1 MKMPRLQT
9 KLDVAIW
16 KVPVAPVSTVAL
28 YLTALSHYPSTIL
41 FLRNSLRNNSI
52 ARVMFGNRTL
62 FGLLAASL
70 SFLAGIRAE
79 SDVLDLT
86 AADFDATIK
95 ENPLVLAEFFAPWVD
110 YRKRAIADVYVV
122 RTL

>member
-1 MKMPRLQT
+1 
-9 KLDVAIW
+9 
-16 KVPVAPVSTVAL
+16 
-28 YLTALSHYPSTIL
+28 
-41 FLRNSLRNNSI
+41 
-52 ARVMFGNRTL
+52 MFGNRTL